1 MKIEYLTN
9 TNPAHPKDS
18 ILRIFDFTSSEAC
31 QFRDILSKL
40 ADGSIPEINV
50 SELPFVTPIAGCRL
64 TLQVGS
70 RDKGVIRA
78 SNSAFECILTKLTWE
93 NAEGL
98 VEPFCD
104 AREFSGY
111 QWLYNLDTDIELLFS
126 QNGDW

>member
-9 TNPAHPKDS
+9 TNPDHPKDS

-40 ADGSIPEINV
+40 ADGSISKIDL
-50 SELPFVTPIAGCRL
+50 SDLPFVVPIAGCRL
-64 TLQVGS
+64 TLKVGS
-70 RDKGVIRA
+70 RDKGVIRL
-78 SNSAFECILTKLTWE
+78 SNTAFECILTKLTWE

-104 AREFSGY
+104 TREVSGY

>member
-9 TNPAHPKDS
+9 TDPTHPKDS

-31 QFRDILSKL
+31 QFRGILSKL
-40 ADGSIPEINV
+40 ANGSISEIDL
-50 SELPFVTPIAGCRL
+50 SGLPFVTSIGGCHL
-64 TLQVGS
+64 VLKVGS
-70 RDKGVIRA
+70 KDKGVIRF
-78 SNSAFECILTKLTWE
+78 SDTMFECILTKLTWE

-104 AREFSGY
+104 TREVSGY